1 MTSSSE
7 AEEILQL
14 AANGIPRVA
23 QVIAEIPTEGRK
35 LAFDAAEKSYRQTVD
50 ELGYEHDDAE
60 RCVAALML
68 RLHTEVVEQGV
79 DGLRSAAREELF
91 APSLAS
97 DEIPGT
103 EQQ

>member
-60 RCVAALML
+60 RCVVVCTLFDRAGSLVALSTKAKKFSGG
-68 RLHTEVVEQGV
+68 H
-79 DGLRSAAREELF
+79 ELQ
-91 APSLAS
+91 A
-97 DEIPGT
+97 
-103 EQQ
+103 